1 MSAPQR
7 IQWSSKLCRVPARL
21 LFVSAISGVL
31 TQVQRT
37 RAVGTGDRVRGLP
50 GMRVGSSGIP
60 QINKKLSGNIYGG
73 SRYGGGAGRLSPTTA
88 HREGRRPRR

>member
-1 MSAPQR
+1 MSAPQK
-7 IQWSSKLCRVPARL
+7 IQGGVKLRGVRAPL
-21 LFVSAISGVL
+21 LSVSAVPGVL

-73 SRYGGGAGRLSPTTA
+73 SRYGDGAGGLSPTTP
-88 HREGRRPRR
+88 HPGGRR